1 MRFHLRAITNEGRI
15 ESLDFQAVDEQ
26 SARQQA
32 ESRGYTVLQVQSRRS
47 VSLLRQSRFPVQL
60 FSQELLVLLSAGLP
74 LVDKPTSEPKWNGPY
89 LKKAVPLDPWGK
101 AYIYKMPGEKGDFDL
116 LSFGRDGAAGGSGED
131 ADITNR

>member
-47 VSLLRQSRFPVQL
+47 VSLLRQARFPVQL

-74 LVDKPTSEPKWNGPY
+74 LVDAIET
-89 LKKAVPLDPWGK
+89 L
-101 AYIYKMPGEKGDFDL
+101 GEKGDFDL
-116 LSFGRDGAAGGSGED
+116 LSYGRDGAAGGSGED